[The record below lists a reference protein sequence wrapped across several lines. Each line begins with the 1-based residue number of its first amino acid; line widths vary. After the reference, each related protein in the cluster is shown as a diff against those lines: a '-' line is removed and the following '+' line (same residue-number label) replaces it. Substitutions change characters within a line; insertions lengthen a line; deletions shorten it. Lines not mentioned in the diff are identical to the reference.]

1 MIADMVGN
9 RTLKSQWDE
18 TVRYYG
24 ENLFLKYIS
33 VQDEISCFTYKE
45 FDRNVKQIA
54 NLLIDLGIQ
63 KGDFVALQPTGISG
77 LLAGDCP
84 NRRRLHSN

>member
-1 MIADMVGN
+1 MIADIVGN

-54 NLLIDLGIQ
+54 NLLIDL
-63 KGDFVALQPTGISG
+63 
-77 LLAGDCP
+77 
-84 NRRRLHSN
+84 